1 MSCVVSWTIRTLM
14 AGRLAASRP
23 LLAAIAV
30 VLAHLLTLLA
40 VTSPAA
46 AQQPLVAP
54 IPQTITLTIE
64 ERAAYQAE
72 LKRIESRATELRST
86 LDQTAHGNPME
97 IFNGYLPVFIVAFLT
112 TLLVTPLF
120 RRMAIAYGVIDRP
133 DEARK
138 HHKFPIAY
146 MGGVAVYCGMVAAIA
161 FAYLAPLHGLITFH
175 YVSEKH
181 LGPFKDIPYPVP
193 MSILFGM
200 TIVMLIGLW
209 DDVAKVAPLQK
220 VGGQLLAAAALAMND
235 VGVKV
240 AKQVLLPIGEW
251 VGNKDLIWNIPIP
264 VEIPGLGHSIPIDVI
279 YWTGTAIIAIFVL
292 GACNASNLI
301 DGLDGLLSGVTAI
314 CAGGLLVV
322 AIGMAM
328 WDNGPLDAARITLCL
343 ALLGAC
349 MGFLPHNFNPATI
362 FLGDSGSLLLGYT
375 TIVIVLM
382 LGDTGQTN
390 LVLAGLII
398 YAIPMIDTALA
409 IIRRK
414 MSGQSISAA
423 DDQHLHHI
431 LKRKLGVQGAV
442 YVLYLMGFGFAALG
456 ILLTMERGRITYA
469 LTLVLAAFIGVIAF
483 KVARRKQFEEQA
495 AKLRLS
501 TGQAAGSTTESV
513 ATAANVT
520 LPPAGAQGQL
530 PAATPSM
537 VTDGVSSASAVA
549 PPGGV

>member
-1 MSCVVSWTIRTLM
+1 M
-14 AGRLAASRP
+14 
-23 LLAAIAV
+23 
-30 VLAHLLTLLA
+30 
-40 VTSPAA
+40 
-46 AQQPLVAP
+46 
-54 IPQTITLTIE
+54 TITGLVGIVSVVCAQFSPPLKLPPFGEPPMGDQLKQLQADTNQLIARTTDI
-64 ERAAYQAE
+64 ERA
-72 LKRIESRATELRST
+72 IGVHFSGSWI
-86 LDQTAHGNPME
+86 D
-97 IFNGYLPVFIVAFLT
+97 IFNGYIAVFIVAFLT
-112 TLLVTPLF
+112 TLCVTPLF

-146 MGGVAVYCGMVAAIA
+146 MGGVAVYCGIVAAIA
-161 FAYLAPLHGLITFH
+161 FSYMAPLHGLITFH
-175 YVSEKH
+175 KTAHLPLTSE
-181 LGPFKDIPYPVP
+181 LPFPVP

-220 VGGQLLAAAALAMND
+220 IGGQLLAAAALAMND

-240 AKQVLLPIGEW
+240 AKQVLQPVGEMLGNPALLWSIPLPFQ
-251 VGNKDLIWNIPIP
+251 VP
-264 VEIPGLGHSIPIDVI
+264 VMGASIPIDVV
-279 YWTGTAIIAIFVL
+279 YWTGTLIIAAFVL

-322 AIGMAM
+322 AIGMAS
-328 WDNGPLDAARITLCL
+328 WDNGQLDAARIILCM
-343 ALLGAC
+343 ALLGSV

-362 FLGDSGSLLLGYT
+362 FLGDAGSLLLGYT

-398 YAIPMIDTALA
+398 YAIPMLDTSLA
-409 IIRRK
+409 IVRRK
-414 MSGQSISAA
+414 LAGQKISAA

-442 YVLYLMGFGFAALG
+442 LVLYLMGFFFAALG

-469 LTLVLAAFIGVIAF
+469 LTVVLASFIGVTAF

-495 AKLRLS
+495 AKMKIGS
-501 TGQAAGSTTESV
+501 GQAGSGRSV
-513 ATAANVT
+513 AGGGAGETTASEASVSA
-520 LPPAGAQGQL
+520 PPAVAQGQE
-530 PAATPSM
+530 PTATPS
-537 VTDGVSSASAVA
+537 AAAAVA
-549 PPGGV
+549 PTIGI

>member
-1 MSCVVSWTIRTLM
+1 VTISALI
-14 AGRLAASRP
+14 SS
-23 LLAAIAV
+23 
-30 VLAHLLTLLA
+30 LA
-40 VTSPAA
+40 VACGQFLP
-46 AQQPLVAP
+46 PLKLP
-54 IPQTITLTIE
+54 PLGEPQLSDQLKQIQADTNQLITRAKDIE
-64 ERAAYQAE
+64 HSIGVNYTG
-72 LKRIESRATELRST
+72 SGM
-86 LDQTAHGNPME
+86 D
-97 IFNGYLPVFIVAFLT
+97 IFNGYIAVFIVAFLT
-112 TLLVTPLF
+112 TLCVTPIF

-146 MGGVAVYCGMVAAIA
+146 MGGVAVYCGIVSAIA
-161 FAYLAPLHGLITFH
+161 FSYMAPLHGLITFH
-175 YVSEKH
+175 KTAYLPSTSD
-181 LGPFKDIPYPVP
+181 LPFPVP

-209 DDVAKVAPLQK
+209 DDVAKVAPLQII
-220 VGGQLLAAAALAMND
+220 GGQLLAAAALAMND

-240 AKQVLLPIGEW
+240 AKQVLQPVGEMLGNPSLLWSIPLPFA
-251 VGNKDLIWNIPIP
+251 VP
-264 VEIPGLGHSIPIDVI
+264 VMGTSIPIDVI
-279 YWTGTAIIAIFVL
+279 YWTGTLIIAAFVL

-322 AIGMAM
+322 AIGMAS
-328 WDNGPLDAARITLCL
+328 WDNGQLDAARIILCM
-343 ALLGAC
+343 ALMGSV
-349 MGFLPHNFNPATI
+349 MGFLPHNFKPATI

-398 YAIPMIDTALA
+398 YAIPILDTSLA
-409 IIRRK
+409 IVRRK
-414 MSGQSISAA
+414 LSGQKISAA

-442 YVLYLMGFGFAALG
+442 MVLYLMGFGFAALG

-469 LTLVLAAFIGVIAF
+469 LTVVLASFIGVTAF

-495 AKLRLS
+495 AKMKIGS
-501 TGQAAGSTTESV
+501 GQSGSPSVEAAASDASV
-513 ATAANVT
+513 SVPPAQVQSQTPSASPDQVIATAAAIG
-520 LPPAGAQGQL
+520 PQSGI
-530 PAATPSM
+530 
-537 VTDGVSSASAVA
+537 
-549 PPGGV
+549 

>member
-1 MSCVVSWTIRTLM
+1 MSCVVSRTIRTLLT
-14 AGRLAASRP
+14 GRLTASRP
-23 LLAAIAV
+23 LYATVAV

-40 VTSPAA
+40 VTAPAA
-46 AQQPLVAP
+46 AQPLVAP
-54 IPQTITLTIE
+54 IPQTITLTAE

-72 LKRIESRATELRST
+72 LKRIDARANELRST
-86 LDQTAHGNPME
+86 LDNPARGNPME

-112 TLLVTPLF
+112 TLLVTPIF

-146 MGGVAVYCGMVAAIA
+146 MGGVAVYCGIVAAIA
-161 FAYLAPLHGLITFH
+161 FSYLAPLHGLITFH
-175 YVSEKH
+175 STKYIPEYRD
-181 LGPFKDIPYPVP
+181 LPFPVP

-264 VEIPGLGHSIPIDVI
+264 LDIPGLGHSIPIDVM

-456 ILLTMERGRITYA
+456 ILLTLERGRITYA

-520 LPPAGAQGQL
+520 LAPAAAQGQL

>member
-1 MSCVVSWTIRTLM
+1 MSCVVSRTIRTLLT
-14 AGRLAASRP
+14 GRLTASRP
-23 LLAAIAV
+23 LYATVAV

-40 VTSPAA
+40 VTAPAA
-46 AQQPLVAP
+46 AQPLVAP
-54 IPQTITLTIE
+54 IPQTITLTAE

-72 LKRIESRATELRST
+72 LKRIDARANELRST
-86 LDQTAHGNPME
+86 LDNPARGNPME

-112 TLLVTPLF
+112 TLLVTPIF

-146 MGGVAVYCGMVAAIA
+146 MGGVAVYCGIVAAIA
-161 FAYLAPLHGLITFH
+161 FSYLAPLHGLITFH
-175 YVSEKH
+175 STKYIPEYRD
-181 LGPFKDIPYPVP
+181 LPFPVP

-264 VEIPGLGHSIPIDVI
+264 LDIPGLGHSIPIDVM

-456 ILLTMERGRITYA
+456 ILLTLERGRITYA

-501 TGQAAGSTTESV
+501 TGQAAGSSTESV

-520 LPPAGAQGQL
+520 LAPAAAQGQL

>member
-1 MSCVVSWTIRTLM
+1 MSCVVSRTIRTLLT
-14 AGRLAASRP
+14 GRLTASRP
-23 LLAAIAV
+23 LYATVAV

-40 VTSPAA
+40 VTAPAA
-46 AQQPLVAP
+46 AQPLVAP
-54 IPQTITLTIE
+54 IPQTITLTAE

-72 LKRIESRATELRST
+72 LKRIDARANELRST
-86 LDQTAHGNPME
+86 LDNPVRGNPME

-112 TLLVTPLF
+112 TLLVTPIF

-146 MGGVAVYCGMVAAIA
+146 MGGVAVYCGIVAAIA
-161 FAYLAPLHGLITFH
+161 FSYLAQLHGLITFH
-175 YVSEKH
+175 STNYIPEYRD
-181 LGPFKDIPYPVP
+181 LPFPVP

-264 VEIPGLGHSIPIDVI
+264 LDIPGLGHSIPIDVM

-456 ILLTMERGRITYA
+456 ILLTLERGRITYA

-520 LPPAGAQGQL
+520 LAPAAAQGQL